1 MSVNITSDGSPT
13 PRKSLIRFSVTEDLR
28 VDTSPEVLGQAV
40 GSRHP
45 FPSRMTY
52 QDAAHYRSIYSSLT
66 SNMQGMKRP
75 NSTSQDAAVPLVTS
89 IRANMS
95 MLPQQPPQLPQMARK
110 ASEGFKKLKVEPG
123 SHGDQ
128 TSVVDELMQRLSEH
142 PAAHQHSNNKM
153 IVAGDMENGNLNP
166 PAKDYDT
173 SSSGSVPI
181 TPATDKF
188 TTTPTTEP
196 DAHPVLVDATELQK
210 LKKELEDAR
219 NEVARMNQE
228 LHTTH
233 LTKSTLDHAIGQ
245 SSEADYNYY
254 KGDVTEQTIS
264 QLQNKFNASTRP
276 NFCRQESWPLQEDTL
291 SDKSDSLST
300 KPFVN
305 GQTIWANGARQ
316 QAVLNNNAQMGQQYP
331 PAMNNWSNDGSRSFY
346 GANVNMGMN
355 INQQGVG
362 PSQAQPRPST
372 GQSTYRGR
380 NGYLNEPTHFPLEQ
394 GYRGGLNSNPPSRP
408 SSAFE
413 PPRYN
418 QYNGYSHPIAPG
430 SGAEGIS
437 PTMAP
442 MSMAPMGM
450 YSSSNAMAPY
460 YPRPIG
466 SMGTR
471 LSPEAAEFS
480 VDAMAPTPWNAQV
493 NSGSS
498 ITHAMAN
505 LKIHQPVAE
514 SGSQYVTPVEPMNY
528 RRLLD
533 RNMNCNWKYIVDKII
548 CNNDQQASIFLQQK
562 LKVGTAEQ
570 KFEIV
575 EAIIAQAY
583 PLMVNRFGN
592 FLVQRCFE
600 HGTPEQVIAIAG
612 AIRGNTLTLSMDAFG
627 CHVIQ
632 KAFDAVPEEYKATMV
647 HELLRR
653 IPETVIH
660 RYACHVWQK
669 LFELRWSDSPPQI
682 MRYVNEALRGM
693 WHEVALGET
702 GSLVVQ
708 NIFENC
714 LEEDKARYP
723 CLSRRPCINEVL
735 ASIDVISHGQF
746 GNWCI
751 QHICEHGAPADRSRA
766 IDHILRFAT
775 EYSMDQYA
783 SKVIEKCLK
792 IGGAEFLD
800 RYLERVCEGRP
811 DRPRMPLIDIA
822 GDQFGNYL
830 IQYILTNSSA
840 HHRELVAT
848 HVRKHMVSLRGSKY
862 GSRVAMLCCN
872 PAIATRP
879 GPPAGMQISRY
890 THTHNMHRGGAYG
903 GFR

>member
-1 MSVNITSDGSPT
+1 MSLNITSDGSPT
-13 PRKSLIRFSVTEDLR
+13 PRKNRYSIADDLKI
-28 VDTSPEVLGQAV
+28 DTSAETLGMAV

-45 FPSRMTY
+45 FPSRMT
-52 QDAAHYRSIYSSLT
+52 AHTSTNWRLGSPSLT
-66 SNMQGMKRP
+66 SNMQGVKRP
-75 NSTSQDAAVPLVTS
+75 NSTSLEPSVPLIAS
-89 IRANMS
+89 NRNNKHPS
-95 MLPQQPPQLPQMARK
+95 QQQQLLAK
-110 ASEGFKKLKVEPG
+110 ASNRVPVDGYKQA
-123 SHGDQ
+123 SS
-128 TSVVDELMQRLSEH
+128 SVVDSLLRRLSDQPSPPEKYQDKQGE
-142 PAAHQHSNNKM
+142 PNHSNMGLTKEY
-153 IVAGDMENGNLNP
+153 EN
-166 PAKDYDT
+166 
-173 SSSGSVPI
+173 SSNGSLSI
-181 TPATDKF
+181 TPATDELSQ
-188 TTTPTTEP
+188 TPVTEP
-196 DAHPVLVDATELQK
+196 DLQGVVVNAVELHR
-210 LKKELEDAR
+210 LKNELLEAR

-245 SSEADYNYY
+245 SSDTDYNYY
-254 KGDVTEQTIS
+254 KGDVTEQAIS

-276 NFCRQESWPLQEDTL
+276 GYGPQDGWSMNQGTIY
-291 SDKSDSLST
+291 DK
-300 KPFVN
+300 
-305 GQTIWANGARQ
+305 
-316 QAVLNNNAQMGQQYP
+316 
-331 PAMNNWSNDGSRSFY
+331 NDGAVQMHPRAST
-346 GANVNMGMN
+346 
-355 INQQGVG
+355 
-362 PSQAQPRPST
+362 AQP
-372 GQSTYRGR
+372 GFRGR
-380 NGYLNEPTHFPLEQ
+380 NSYLNEPMHFPLDQ
-394 GYRGGLNSNPPSRP
+394 GFRGGFSNPPTRP
-408 SSAFE
+408 NSAFDNPRFGPFPGNMSPAVQPMSG
-413 PPRYN
+413 PP
-418 QYNGYSHPIAPG
+418 
-430 SGAEGIS
+430 
-437 PTMAP
+437 AP
-442 MSMAPMGM
+442 MHAPPNGMNNFQARAMG
-450 YSSSNAMAPY
+450 PF
-460 YPRPIG
+460 
-466 SMGTR
+466 GTR

-480 VDAMAPTPWNAQV
+480 VDAMAPTPWNAQ
-493 NSGSS
+493 
-498 ITHAMAN
+498 
-505 LKIHQPVAE
+505 QPLNEGNATYA
-514 SGSQYVTPVEPMNY
+514 STSEPMNY

-548 CNNDQQASIFLQQK
+548 CSNDQQASIFLQQK

-583 PLMVNRFGN
+583 PLMINRFGN

-600 HGTPEQVIAIAG
+600 HGTPDQVIAIAG
-612 AIRGNTLTLSMDAFG
+612 AIRGNVLTLSMDAFG

-669 LFELRWSDSPPQI
+669 LFELRWVNSPPQI

-714 LEEDKARYP
+714 LEEDK
-723 CLSRRPCINEVL
+723 RPCIEEVL
-735 ASIDVISHGQF
+735 ASIDVIAHGQF

-766 IDHILRFAT
+766 IEHIIRFAT

-792 IGGAEFLD
+792 IGGSDFLD
-800 RYLERVCEGRP
+800 RYLDRVCEGRA

-830 IQYILTNSSA
+830 VQYILTNCAA
-840 HHRELVAT
+840 HHREIVAS

-872 PAIATRP
+872 PALSTRP
-879 GPPAGMQISRY
+879 GPPAGMQVNRY
-890 THTHNMHRGGAYG
+890 NSSNLHRGAGYT